1 MRGEPASVAL
11 EGESVVV
18 VTRAFA
24 APRERVW
31 RAYTEPALV
40 QQWLLG
46 PPGWSMPVC
55 EMDVRPGGEFRWW
68 WRSDADGSG
77 FGFHGEF
84 QEVEAPSLLR
94 HTEHFDVGDT
104 GFDMG
109 GDPAM
114 ITVRFDA
121 AGQGTTVITRI
132 DYATRATRDAA
143 LATGMTDGME
153 TSYQLLDDLLA
164 DDAAA

>member
-1 MRGEPASVAL
+1 MSGEPATVEL
-11 EGESVVV
+11 DGESVVV

-31 RAYTEPALV
+31 RAYTEPALM
-40 QQWLLG
+40 QRWLLG

-55 EMDVRPGGEFRWW
+55 EMDVRPGGAFRWW
-68 WRSDADGSG
+68 WRSDEDGSG

-84 QEVEAPSLLR
+84 LEVARPSLLR

-109 GDPAM
+109 GDPAV
-114 ITVRFDA
+114 ITVRFDE
-121 AGQGTTVITRI
+121 AGGTTTVVTRI
-132 DYATRATRDAA
+132 DYVTRATRDAA

-153 TSYQLLDDLLA
+153 TSYQLLDDLLTA
-164 DDAAA
+164 SPAA